1 MKIAFLFAGQ
11 GAQYVGMGKDLYEAN
26 ELVKAMYD
34 SIHLDFDVKDVCFN
48 GPKEVLDDTRYT
60 QAAIFMHSMACAS
73 LLREYGI
80 MPSAVAGL
88 SLGEYSALC
97 FANAFSLEDGAHI
110 VGIRGQLMADALPQ
124 GTTSMAAVLML
135 DENLILE
142 ACQEVKHI
150 GVCEIANYNCPGQ
163 IVITGDKE
171 AVEQASKLCLE
182 KGARKV
188 IPLQVSG
195 AFHSSLL
202 EQASRRLETVLKG
215 YQLQTPSIPV
225 YHNVS
230 GTPLEED
237 LVTILGKQ
245 ICHSVYFT
253 QTINN
258 MLKDGIDVFVEVGPG
273 KTISG
278 FVKKI
283 TKGKDVKILHV
294 EDQASL
300 MACIQALK
308 G

>member
-1 MKIAFLFAGQ
+1 
-11 GAQYVGMGKDLYEAN
+11 
-26 ELVKAMYD
+26 
-34 SIHLDFDVKDVCFN
+34 
-48 GPKEVLDDTRYT
+48 
-60 QAAIFMHSMACAS
+60 MHSMACAS
-73 LLREYGI
+73 LLREFGI
-80 MPSAVAGL
+80 MPCAVAGL

-97 FANAFSLEDGAHI
+97 FADAFSLQDGAKI
-110 VGIRGQLMADALPQ
+110 VGIRGRLMADALPA

-135 DENLILE
+135 DEKLILQALE
-142 ACQEVKHI
+142 EVSEY

-163 IVITGDKE
+163 IVITGQSE
-171 AVEQASKLCLE
+171 AVKQASKRCLE

-202 EQASRRLETVLKG
+202 KPASKKLETVLKG
-215 YQLQTPSIPV
+215 YHLERPSIPV
-225 YHNVS
+225 YHNIS
-230 GTPLEED
+230 GTPLED
-237 LVTILGKQ
+237 SLVSILGKQ

-253 QTINN
+253 QTIQQ
-258 MLKDGIDVFVEVGPG
+258 MLQDGIDTFIEVGPG

-283 TKGKDVKILHV
+283 TKGKDVNLFHV
-294 EDQASL
+294 EDETSL